1 MLRNSFTLLY
11 QHVWT
16 CLCCGTL
23 CLDILIFKMYPL
35 LLMMISEYIGEEEV
49 FDETPAAEREFRQ
62 TQTLPLRS
70 GSFVKLKL
78 PARMLL

>member
-1 MLRNSFTLLY
+1 
-11 QHVWT
+11 
-16 CLCCGTL
+16 
-23 CLDILIFKMYPL
+23 
-35 LLMMISEYIGEEEV
+35 MMISEYIGEEEV

-78 PARMLL
+78 PMRSGSFVKLPARMLL